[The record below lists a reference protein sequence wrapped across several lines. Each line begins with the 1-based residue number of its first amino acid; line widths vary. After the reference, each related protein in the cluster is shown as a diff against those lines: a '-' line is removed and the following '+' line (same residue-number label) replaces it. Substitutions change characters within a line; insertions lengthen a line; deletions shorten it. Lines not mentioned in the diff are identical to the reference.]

1 MSKNIDYGA
10 ELKRIIN
17 EQQINRVELAK
28 EYGCKPDNVQ
38 KAMHS
43 KTMKRDT
50 FDDWMRAIAS
60 LEVRMERDKYRDKLN
75 RIRAIL
81 EE

>member
-1 MSKNIDYGA
+1 MKPNIDYGA

-17 EQQINRVELAK
+17 KQQINRVELAK
-28 EYGCKPDNVQ
+28 EYGCTPGNVQ
-38 KAMHS
+38 KAMNNPG
-43 KTMKRDT
+43 MKRDT
-50 FDDWMRAIAS
+50 FDDWMRAIKS
-60 LEVRMERDKYRDKLN
+60 LNQRMESQRMKDKLR